1 MTAWQAPGAMLD
13 NSQGNNGRALETYL
27 QRFLKPL
34 SKVCHKH
41 PMPMWLKSI
50 MQFSSSFPA

>member
-13 NSQGNNGRALETYL
+13 NNQGKNGCAYL
-27 QRFLKPL
+27 QRFLKPF
-34 SKVCHKH
+34 SQVCHKH
-41 PMPMWLKSI
+41 PMPMWLESI